1 MTQFLLVYRQNSP
14 QPENEILEGGP
25 CRGAVTQ
32 PYRATLKHGTLSTRE
47 PGSHMA
53 ENNWTIRCFE
63 THHSLKSDARSA

>member
-1 MTQFLLVYRQNSP
+1 MTQFLLVYRKNSP

-47 PGSHMA
+47 PASIWLRTTGLSDVLKH
-53 ENNWTIRCFE
+53 TI
-63 THHSLKSDARSA
+63 A